1 MRDYSE
7 CYDLSENVISITT
20 LIIYFSGSFE
30 LINNNYIRIIQIP
43 GKKIIIVIILNFLI
57 PEKKEIIRTVFSTG
71 SNCALKSTKQYYYL
85 RRLRQTLQV

>member
-20 LIIYFSGSFE
+20 LNYYFSGSFE

-43 GKKIIIVIILNFLI
+43 GKKDYHRNHS
-57 PEKKEIIRTVFSTG
+57 EFSG
-71 SNCALKSTKQYYYL
+71 P
-85 RRLRQTLQV
+85 